1 MAPSMLPEPA
11 GAQLRGQ
18 TMRRLLALLSALP
31 QLGLHLFGLS
41 LLVMSAALPTQAAEA
56 EAFTNEQLEQMLAP
70 IALYPDS
77 LLAQVLMASTY
88 PSDVAEAAAWSKANP
103 KQQGDAA
110 VKAVAAKPWDPSVA
124 SLVAFPSVIQ
134 SMGAHPEE
142 VRKIGDAFLAQPKAV
157 MDAVQRL
164 RVAAE
169 KAGNLKSNEQQKV
182 VVEAVPSTQTT
193 VIKIEPTNPQVVYV
207 PAYNPTVVYGAWAYP
222 AYPPY
227 YWPPPPGYGF
237 ATGVMTGIGFGV
249 GIAITN
255 SLWGGCNW
263 GHGDV
268 DINVNRYNNIN
279 VNQRIEGS
287 DNRAAWNHN
296 ASNRHGVPYRDSATR
311 TKFAP
316 SSAGVDARRESRGKI
331 DERSADRA
339 RAEAALKERGADPAQ
354 GREALRKDP
363 AAATAATQRATPRDS
378 SAGAAG
384 QRAEQRDRD
393 AARQSAQTRARQENT
408 ALSGARDP
416 AGSRQQAERGRSS
429 RQSMNHS
436 APRQGGGHRR

>member
-1 MAPSMLPEPA
+1 
-11 GAQLRGQ
+11 
-18 TMRRLLALLSALP
+18 MRRTRAPLSALP
-31 QLGLHLFGLS
+31 QLGLQLFGLV
-41 LLVMSAALPTQAAEA
+41 LLVLCAVPLARAAEG
-56 EAFTNEQLEQMLAP
+56 ETFSKEQLEQMLAP
-70 IALYPDS
+70 IALYPDP

-88 PSDVAEAAAWSKANP
+88 PSDVAEAASWSKTNP
-103 KQQGDAA
+103 KQQGDEA
-110 VKAVAAKPWDPSVA
+110 VKAVAAQPWDPSVA

-142 VRKIGDAFLAQPKAV
+142 VRRVGDAFLAQPKEV

-182 VVEAVPSTQTT
+182 LVEPVPETQTT
-193 VIKIEPTNPQVVYV
+193 VIKIEPANPQVVYV

-263 GHGDV
+263 GRSDI

-279 VNQRIEGS
+279 VNQRIQGS
-287 DNRAAWNHN
+287 GNRTTWNHN

-311 TKFAP
+311 AKFSP
-316 SSAGVDARRESRGKI
+316 DSAGIDARRDSRGKL
-331 DERSADRA
+331 DQRSAERA
-339 RAEAALKERGADPAQ
+339 RAEATLKQRGADPAQ
-354 GREALRKDP
+354 GRESLRKD
-363 AAATAATQRATPRDS
+363 AAAHSAAAGGARGAAQHGEQRDRGAAAPTQRAERH
-378 SAGAAG
+378 
-384 QRAEQRDRD
+384 ERD
-393 AARQSAQTRARQENT
+393 AARQSAQTRSRQEST
-408 ALSGARDP
+408 ALAGARDP
-416 AGSRQQAERGRSS
+416 AGSRQHAERGRSS